1 MAKSK
6 SKLNDKSEE
15 YLKENIFQQNPEG
28 LPECDAPGGVDGDK
42 IVVVNRLP
50 EMRRVQFLN
59 GRDPGVALMFHYHT
73 KTHPLK
79 HYTLLHGKEYD
90 LPIEVINH
98 LENCYE
104 TIHGYRAGAD
114 GHPEMYAKSKRYI
127 FSCRE
132 ARKQ

>member
-1 MAKSK
+1 MAKSR
-6 SKLNDKSEE
+6 SKLNDKPAEFI
-15 YLKENIFQQNPEG
+15 KENFLQQNPEG
-28 LPECDAPGGVDGDK
+28 LPECDAPGGIDGDEV
-42 IVVVNRLP
+42 VVVNRLP
-50 EMRRVQFLN
+50 EMKRVQFLN
-59 GRDPGVALMFHYHT
+59 GRDPGCSLMFHFHT

-90 LPIEVINH
+90 LPIEVIHH

-104 TIHGYRAGAD
+104 TIHGYRQGAD

>member
-6 SKLNDKSEE
+6 SKLNSESPE
-15 YLKENIFQQNPEG
+15 FIKENIFKENPEK
-28 LPECDAPGGVDGDK
+28 LPECEGPGGKSG
-42 IVVVNRLP
+42 VVVVDRVP

-59 GRDPGVALMFHYHT
+59 GRDTGTALMFHYHS

-90 LPIEVINH
+90 LPVEIINH
-98 LENCYE
+98 LENCFE
-104 TIHGYRAGAD
+104 TIHGYRQGAD

-132 ARKQ
+132 ARKVS